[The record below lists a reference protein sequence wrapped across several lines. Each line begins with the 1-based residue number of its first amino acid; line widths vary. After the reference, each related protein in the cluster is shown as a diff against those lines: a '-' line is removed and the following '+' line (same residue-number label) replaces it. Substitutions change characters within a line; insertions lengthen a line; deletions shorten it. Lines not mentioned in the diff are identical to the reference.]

1 MIYELKYVYT
11 GSSMKTGSEVR
22 EMFQKKQKIYS
33 ETQGVCIVENI
44 VQLPAGK
51 GETIPYYVLKSIM
64 DEKTSYIPVNNHQV
78 SLRELFTEEEA
89 RELLQNSEL
98 EKNQQLKAAVEYVLQ
113 SKE

>member
-1 MIYELKYVYT
+1 
-11 GSSMKTGSEVR
+11 
-22 EMFQKKQKIYS
+22 MFKKKQKIYS

-51 GETIPYYVLKSIM
+51 GETLSYYVLKSIS
-64 DEKTSYIPVNNHQV
+64 DEKTSYIPVKNHQV

-89 RELLQNSEL
+89 RELLKSPEL
-98 EKNQQLKAAVEYVLQ
+98 EKKEQLKAAVAYVLQ